1 MEVIGMKRVLTVGLM
16 AGVLALGIQSKA
28 EATVTL
34 QVEICQGTLCSAVL
48 TGTGPGPF
56 LNTITVGDFT
66 VTGLVT
72 TQEGAGLSN
81 SATDTISVK
90 RNSTALAGVDGN
102 NLDIWLNASGYALPN
117 ITSGYNFT
125 DTGSATSSAGPTS
138 VNVAFQGWLSLT
150 NALGFPPPGSVTT
163 GSHACTLAAGTGS
176 CAAADGNQGATSG
189 ADPFSMTT
197 RTTFTITNA
206 STDASYT
213 SNNQANITPVP
224 EPASMLLLGTG
235 LLGAAR
241 FGRRRFNQATR

>member
-1 MEVIGMKRVLTVGLM
+1 MKRVLTVGLM

-34 QVEICQGTLCSAVL
+34 NVELCQGVTCVTFGPSA
-48 TGTGPGPF
+48 GPGPILAGPF
-56 LNTITVGDFT
+56 TVGDF
-66 VTGLVT
+66 VVSGLVSS
-72 TQEGAGLSN
+72 QEGANLSN

-90 RNSTALAGVDGN
+90 RTSTANGAQGN
-102 NLDIWLNASGYALPN
+102 NLDIWLNASGYTLPN
-117 ITSGYNFT
+117 ISSGYNFT

-138 VNVAFQGWLSLT
+138 VPVSFQGWLSLS
-150 NALGFPPPGSVTT
+150 NSLGFPPAGSVTT
-163 GSHACTLAAGTGS
+163 GLHSCTLAAGTGS
-176 CAAADGNQGATSG
+176 CAAPDGTTGATSG
-189 ADPFSMTT
+189 SVPFSMTT

-206 STDASYT
+206 SADASYT

>member
-1 MEVIGMKRVLTVGLM
+1 MKRVLTVGLM

-34 QVEICQGTLCSAVL
+34 NVELCQGATCVNFGPNS
-48 TGTGPGPF
+48 GPGPF
-56 LNTITVGDFT
+56 LGGPFTVGDFT
-66 VTGLVT
+66 VTGLVS
-72 TQEGAGLSN
+72 TQEGATLSN

-90 RNSTALAGVDGN
+90 RTSTANSAQGN
-102 NLDIWLNASGYALPN
+102 DLTIWLNASGYNLPN
-117 ITSGYNFT
+117 ITQGYTF
-125 DTGSATSSAGPTS
+125 DVTGSATSSAGPTS
-138 VNVAFQGWLSLT
+138 VPVAFQGWLSLS
-150 NALGFPPPGSVTT
+150 NSLGFPPVGSLPT
-163 GSHACTLAAGTGS
+163 GSHSCTLAAGTGS
-176 CAAADGNQGATSG
+176 CAAADGVIGATSG

-206 STDASYT
+206 DANASYT
-213 SNNQANITPVP
+213 SNAQANITPVP